1 MLTISGLPEWYITV
15 SCWRQGCICAIMLA
29 WVEEMGHSKK
39 VAGDD
44 TKRAHDL
51 ESSPGLMVLNKSD
64 FVLTKRKERHHYVG

>member
-1 MLTISGLPEWYITV
+1 
-15 SCWRQGCICAIMLA
+15 MLA
-29 WVEEMGHSKK
+29 WVEEMGHSKI